1 MFVMGAFQSYKHQTR
16 IENFWE
22 RFGVL
27 TVEDMTVDQ
36 DLNIEGIGLA
46 TFR

>member
-1 MFVMGAFQSYKHQTR
+1 MLSNLTKHQMR

-36 DLNIEGIGLA
+36 DLNIGGLGLA